1 MTEAT
6 VSTSAHASP
15 RIDLVGDIHGASA
28 RLLRLLAK
36 LGYAKSG
43 GRWTHSDGARLVFLG
58 DYADKGDDVE
68 GGIELVRE
76 LCDHRVA
83 CAIAGNHDT
92 NALAFCMRRDTW
104 NFDALGARTSA
115 HAMRSGEADLG
126 SGWVR
131 RHSRKNIKQH
141 CRTLGLE
148 ANSYDETIAW
158 FATLPLWLELPG
170 LRAVH
175 AAWIPPSI
183 RKIRSLAAREGSDEI
198 DTSRTDIAWL
208 EARSIDEAIELQH
221 ARQRRGGITTQDW
234 RLLLDLRSERDERT
248 TAVTLVGH
256 DINVDRSTP
265 DRSHAV
271 ALERVLK
278 GVECPLG
285 DVTFRDA
292 EGSERK
298 QVRIRWFDAAA
309 DRTVVDHALV
319 PTELRQILS
328 AQCPSH
334 TFSGIAD
341 SLARESAHTPPL
353 DTLIPFHAR
362 DAYGADERPVF
373 FGHYGFKPE
382 EGCIL
387 LRNNVA
393 CLDTSAYDDEHGAL
407 TAYSWRGERALD
419 GASVTTVL

>member
-1 MTEAT
+1 MHKIAT
-6 VSTSAHASP
+6 AVSN
-15 RIDLVGDIHGASA
+15 RIDLVGDIHGAAA
-28 RLLRLLAK
+28 RLLRLLAE
-36 LGYAKSG
+36 LGYAKSR
-43 GRWTHSDGARLVFLG
+43 GRWTHADGARLVFLG
-58 DYADKGDDVE
+58 DYADKGDDVG

-76 LCDHRVA
+76 LCEHRVA

-92 NALAFCMRRDTW
+92 NALAFCMRRDTST
-104 NFDALGARTSA
+104 FDPIGARRSA
-115 HAMRSGEADLG
+115 QALRPDTVDAD
-126 SGWVR
+126 SVWVR
-131 RHSRKNIKQH
+131 AHKHKNVRQH
-141 CRTLGLE
+141 CRTLGLGADAYQE
-148 ANSYDETIAW
+148 AITW

-221 ARQRRGGITTQDW
+221 ARQRRGGIPTQDW

-292 EGSERK
+292 EGIERR
-298 QVRIRWFDAAA
+298 QVRIRWFDGAAG
-309 DRTVVDHALV
+309 RTVVDHALV

-328 AQCPSH
+328 VQCPSH

-387 LRNNVA
+387 LRSNVA

-419 GASVTTVL
+419 DASVTTVR